1 MKAIVRNRYGSADVL
16 GLKEVAIPGPSA
28 GQVLVKV
35 HTAGVNPLDWH
46 VLRGKPFFV
55 RLMGF
60 GLLKPKRP
68 GLGSDLS
75 GRVEAVG
82 KDVSRF
88 KVGDE
93 VFGSGSGCFAEYA
106 LCPEKWLLLKPGAI
120 SFEQAAGISIAG
132 VTALQ
137 GLRAGGAI
145 EPGQRV
151 LINGASGGVG
161 TFAVQIAKA
170 QGAHVTGV
178 CSARNIDLVRSLGA
192 DVALDYSKE
201 DYWRSSD
208 KYDLVL
214 DNAAYESL
222 FKLIRAVKPSG
233 KYVLIGGSTANFWRM
248 MLFGPL
254 LSKKHGR
261 KVTSVMTKL
270 NEADLTYLKELIE
283 SGKVRVVIEKKYT
296 LSETPQALRIAE
308 EGHTRGKTVVQI
320 L

>member
-1 MKAIVRNRYGSADVL
+1 MKAIIRTKYGSAEALALRDVATPEP
-16 GLKEVAIPGPSA
+16 KED
-28 GQVLVKV
+28 QVLVKV

-68 GLGSDLS
+68 GLGSDLA
-75 GRVEAVG
+75 GWVEAVG
-82 KDVSRF
+82 KNVTRF

-93 VFGSGSGCFAEYA
+93 VFGSGTGAFAEYA
-106 LCPEKWLLLKPGAI
+106 LCPEKWLTLKPGCMT
-120 SFEQAAGISIAG
+120 FEQAAGISVAG

-137 GLRAGGAI
+137 GLRAGGSV

-178 CSARNIDLVRSLGA
+178 CSGKNIELIRSLGA
-192 DVALDYSKE
+192 DNVIDYTKE
-201 DYWRSSD
+201 DYWRSD
-208 KYDLVL
+208 EKYDIVL
-214 DNAAYESL
+214 DNAAYQSL
-222 FKLIRAVKPSG
+222 FILIRSLKPTG
-233 KYVLIGGSTANFWRM
+233 IYVLVGGSTANFWRM
-248 MLFGPL
+248 MLFGAL

-261 KVTSVMTKL
+261 KVTSVLAEL
-270 NEADLTYLKELIE
+270 NEEELRYLKELIE
-283 SGKVRVVIEKKYT
+283 SGKVRVVVEKKFT
-296 LSETPQALRIAE
+296 LSETPEAMRFVE
-308 EGHTRGKTVVQI
+308 EGHTRGKTVLRVC
-320 L
+320 